1 MQVSSHTLVVEGG
14 SLSFSVK
21 SNAKSQAQ
29 PGVVRV
35 DFTELIGAA
44 ILSYSEQGRITC
56 AITGHRA

>member
-1 MQVSSHTLVVEGG
+1 M
-14 SLSFSVK
+14 SFSVK

-44 ILSYSEQGRITC
+44 ILSYSERGRITC